1 MILKKTIS
9 TRVASGEAINHYV
22 KSIPSIFGG
31 SADLS
36 HSTMTDIKGK
46 RCTQ

>member
-1 MILKKTIS
+1 MSFDTEKTIS
-9 TRVASGEAINHYV
+9 TRVASGAAINHYV

-36 HSTMTDIKGK
+36 HSTMTDIK
-46 RCTQ
+46 R